1 MVPITERI
9 SSDDSDDAACGFC
22 AVIITIFSV
31 LIIILTFPITIF
43 FCIKIVQEYER
54 AVIFRLGRIKKVFD
68 NLNLKYLQ
76 LSKVDMFHFCKCSI

>member
-9 SSDDSDDAACGFC
+9 SSDGGDAAACGFC
-22 AVIITIFSV
+22 AVILTIISV

-68 NLNLKYLQ
+68 NLNLKIL
-76 LSKVDMFHFCKCSI
+76 KVSRYVPFL